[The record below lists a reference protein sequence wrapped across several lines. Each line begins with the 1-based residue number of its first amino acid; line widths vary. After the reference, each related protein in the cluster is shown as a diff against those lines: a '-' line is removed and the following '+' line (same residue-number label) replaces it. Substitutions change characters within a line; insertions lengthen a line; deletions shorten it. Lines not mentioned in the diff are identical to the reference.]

1 MRSHIPHPSLYHTL
15 PLSLLCLLIIS
26 LGSWRIWHHTHPKP
40 LPHPQ
45 VAVGGHTFTVRIA
58 STPEEQRLGLGGVGS
73 LSLTEGMYFP
83 FSEPKTA
90 TFWMKGMQISIDLL
104 WIRNG
109 IVIGMERS
117 LPPAD
122 NTVQALPTWKSPA
135 PVDAVLEI
143 AAGAAEKLSLQV
155 GDFVSTE
162 HIKMPTQ

>member
-1 MRSHIPHPSLYHTL
+1 
-15 PLSLLCLLIIS
+15 
-26 LGSWRIWHHTHPKP
+26 
-40 LPHPQ
+40 
-45 VAVGGHTFTVRIA
+45 
-58 STPEEQRLGLGGVGS
+58 
-73 LSLTEGMYFP
+73 
-83 FSEPKTA
+83 
-90 TFWMKGMQISIDLL
+90 MQISIDLL